1 MKAIRPHRPKRV
13 STSWVDAWPRPA
25 AKRASLAYKSSRNA
39 GGAETTHPPA
49 LGAAG
54 AVAPVGSPALLGG
67 LAAEVW
73 AALAAGVEVVGDA
86 GAERPDGL
94 LRASRSGAVGGV
106 AGQVD
111 LDVVGA
117 GGVLERGRG
126 LELGPGAQR
135 KSAPI
140 QRC

>member
-1 MKAIRPHRPKRV
+1 M
-13 STSWVDAWPRPA
+13 
-25 AKRASLAYKSSRNA
+25 
-39 GGAETTHPPA
+39 
-49 LGAAG
+49 
-54 AVAPVGSPALLGG
+54 LGG
-67 LAAEVW
+67 LVAEVG
-73 AALAAGVEVVGDA
+73 AALSAGVEVVSDA
-86 GAERPDGL
+86 GAG
-94 LRASRSGAVGGV
+94 GAVGDV

-117 GGVLERGRG
+117 GGVLERDRG